1 MQLTLQHF
9 EVVGGGGKDP
19 GKTRVCNV
27 IRLVIYVSN
36 LRISRPRQPSLPASI
51 ATFMYQTLIH
61 RS

>member
-1 MQLTLQHF
+1 MQLKVQQ
-9 EVVGGGGKDP
+9 VVGGGGKDP

-51 ATFMYQTLIH
+51 ATLLYQL
-61 RS
+61 